1 MIFRIKAYD
10 EFEYIKKTAS
20 KQDQI
25 INNIEFFLLID
36 YAIVYIGKRK
46 SYPWGLTRNNE

>member
-1 MIFRIKAYD
+1 MIFQIKAYD
-10 EFEYIKKTAS
+10 EFEYINKTAS

-25 INNIEFFLLID
+25 INNIEFFILLID

-46 SYPWGLTRNNE
+46 R